1 MAGSLLARSRL
12 SFCDGGEFD
21 AVADFDEA
29 TQDPSQTGVMRRGFV
44 GDDRLHPD
52 DVPYA
57 GMAEAIG
64 LSAFRTD
71 AAAGDAN

>member
-1 MAGSLLARSRL
+1 MAGSLLARTRL
-12 SFCDGGEFD
+12 SFRDGGEFD
-21 AVADFDEA
+21 AVAEVDEA

-52 DVPYA
+52 DAPQA
-57 GMAEAIG
+57 AMAEALG

-71 AAAGDAN
+71 AAAGDAD